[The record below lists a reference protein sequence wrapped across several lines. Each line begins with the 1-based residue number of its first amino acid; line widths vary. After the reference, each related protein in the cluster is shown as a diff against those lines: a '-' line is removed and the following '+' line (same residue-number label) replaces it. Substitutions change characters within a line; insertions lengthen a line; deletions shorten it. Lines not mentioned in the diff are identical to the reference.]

1 VVFKNRLIAC
11 CGFVIALTFTSM
23 LSAAPR
29 LSLTTTAP
37 APVAIAAGQNGTSLS
52 IDSSNL
58 GDGQLNLSASS
69 SVSWLTASIGAQ
81 HACSLKG
88 NCLPVQIALQTSSLA
103 KGTYTGTVT
112 VSDPKAVDS
121 PQFVIV
127 TVLVG
132 GAVPDKL
139 EYFVPPN
146 GSASSS
152 FTTVGPATTSVSNNT
167 PWLSIATNGMGSFQ
181 FGASVP
187 YNVTATAQTGMASG
201 DYNGSVAISGSSFA
215 PDNKS
220 VPVVLHVTT
229 QPILQTSTLF
239 PFEIAQGANKQTQPV
254 AVLNAGQ
261 GTLTVSGV
269 TGSAASGTWLTAQ
282 TITGGISITAD
293 PSGLSPNS
301 YQGTVTIASNAANSS
316 VTVPVV
322 LNVVAQTPPVAS
334 AGGLIANDTLGVGES
349 MAQGDIVALYGHQF
363 TYGDAINATSLPL
376 PATLGG
382 TQVLVNGQPVPVYY
396 VGPSQID
403 FEIPIDAATGDG
415 TVQVVRNGQQGNI
428 IYVNIKGGVPHF
440 LLFNGP
446 YAIMTTPDGTLTGI
460 PTHPVKAGDV
470 VVIYTIGLGPTTPV
484 VPSGTASPGNPL
496 AVIDVNAT
504 QACFGVPTPFSP
516 IPCVTPQFVGL
527 SPGFVGLYQVNL
539 AIPDGLSS
547 GNVPFSF
554 SVNGTAS
561 DVVQLAVQ

>member
-1 VVFKNRLIAC
+1 MVLKNRFIPC

-29 LSLTTTAP
+29 LALTQTALT
-37 APVAIAAGQNGTSLS
+37 VAVVPGQNGTAQSV
-52 IDSSNL
+52 DASNV
-58 GDGQLNLSASS
+58 GDGVLSLSASS
-69 SVSWLTASIGAQ
+69 SVSWLAASIGAQ
-81 HACSLKG
+81 HSCSLKG
-88 NCLPVQIALQTSSLA
+88 NCIPVQIALQTSSLT

-121 PQFVIV
+121 PQFVTV
-127 TVLVG
+127 TVQVG

-139 EYFVPPN
+139 EYFVPPS

-152 FTTVGPATTSVSNNT
+152 FTTAGPVTASVSNNT

-187 YNVTATAQTGMASG
+187 YNVTATAQTGMVSG
-201 DYNGSVAISGSSFA
+201 DYNGSIAISGSSFA

-229 QPILQTSTLF
+229 QPILQASPLL
-239 PFEIAQGANKQTQPV
+239 PIEIAQGANKQTKLV
-254 AVLNAGQ
+254 AVFNAGQ

-269 TGSAASGTWLTAQ
+269 TASAASGTWLSAQ
-282 TITGGISITAD
+282 TINGGISITAD

-301 YQGTVTIASNAANSS
+301 YQGTVTIASNAANNS
-316 VTVPVV
+316 VAVPVV
-322 LNVVAQTPPVAS
+322 LNVVAQTPPIAS

-363 TYGDAINATSLPL
+363 TYGDEVNATSLPL

-415 TVQVVRNGQQGNI
+415 TVQVVRNGQPGNL
-428 IYVNIKGGVPHF
+428 IYVNIKDRVPHF

-470 VVIYTIGLGPTTPV
+470 VVIYMIGLGPTSPV
-484 VPSGTASPGNPL
+484 VPSGTASPGSPL
-496 AVIDVNAT
+496 AVIDVTAT
-504 QACFGVPTPFSP
+504 QACFGVPSPFSP

-527 SPGFVGLYQVNL
+527 TPGFVGLYQVNV
-539 AIPDGLSS
+539 AIPQDLAS
-547 GNVPFSF
+547 GSLPFSF
-554 SVNGTAS
+554 AVNGTGS

>member
-1 VVFKNRLIAC
+1 VVFKNRFISC
-11 CGFVIALTFTSM
+11 CGFVIALTFISM

-37 APVAIAAGQNGTSLS
+37 APVAIAPGQNGTALS
-52 IDSSNL
+52 IDASNL
-58 GDGQLNLSASS
+58 GDGVLNLSASS

-88 NCLPVQIALQTSSLA
+88 NCIPVQIALQTSSLT

-201 DYNGSVAISGSSFA
+201 DYNGSIAISGSSFT

-220 VPVVLHVTT
+220 VPVLLHVTT
-229 QPILQTSTLF
+229 QPILQTSTLS

-254 AVLNAGQ
+254 AVLNTGQ

-269 TGSAASGTWLTAQ
+269 TASAASGTWLTAQ
-282 TITGGISITAD
+282 TITGGISVTAD
-293 PSGLSPNS
+293 PSGLSPNT

-316 VTVPVV
+316 VSLPVV

-415 TVQVVRNGQQGNI
+415 TVQVVRNGQPGNL
-428 IYVNIKGGVPHF
+428 IYVNIQDRVPHF

-484 VPSGTASPGNPL
+484 VPSGTASPGSPL
-496 AVIDVNAT
+496 AVIDVNTT

-547 GNVPFSF
+547 GNVPFTF
-554 SVNGTAS
+554 SVNGTGS